1 MQRPLTRY
9 LIPALLVFVLG
20 GVLGMS
26 LNERSGAD
34 PFEQLKKIQE
44 TFMLIT
50 QQYVEDV
57 DPEQLAV
64 GAIQAMIKELDPHT
78 IYIDAE
84 NVPTVQDQYKG
95 SFGGIGIWFEV
106 PVNDTAR
113 VTSTIP
119 DGPGERVGLLAGDRI
134 IAVDNDNIVG
144 VASLKIQNKI
154 KGPIDSIVKLTV
166 SRRGVEQP
174 LEFNITRAKIPLFS
188 VDASYM
194 IDEQTGYVRIGRF
207 ALTTAQEFR
216 DHVGR
221 LKSQGLERLI
231 VDLRGNPGG
240 VKQAAVNVADEMLD
254 GDGIILS
261 TRGRNPRENE
271 IDRITRG
278 GTFSLKPVIILV
290 DESSASGSEI
300 VAGALQDHDRALIV
314 GRRTFGKGL
323 VQRPF
328 QLKDGSIIQ
337 MTVARYYM
345 PSGRLIQTPY
355 TNGEMQAY
363 YDEKFANYEQT
374 VLDPQAYLADIPDSL
389 KYSTRHGR
397 TVFGGGGVMPD
408 VIVAPDSSAILS
420 SPLVQSMLRT
430 GVPFLF
436 VREMVDLDSELRN
449 TWNDRKNEFIDEYAV
464 SQNTWDAFLK
474 FSEENGYTVA
484 SEESNHAKR
493 VFSRNEVT
501 ESRGILAIILKA
513 RIAQRLFRSEAW
525 YPVYN
530 QIDPVVQAA
539 LELWANAETLSAFH
553 DPSARNSSSRRDG

>member
-1 MQRPLTRY
+1 MHRPLTRY

-26 LNERSGAD
+26 LNERSGDD

-119 DGPGERVGLLAGDRI
+119 DGPGERVGLIAGDRI

-278 GTFSLKPVIILV
+278 GTFSLKPIIILV
-290 DESSASGSEI
+290 DQSSASGSEI

-436 VREMVDLDSELRN
+436 VREMVDHDSELRS
-449 TWNDRKNEFIDEYAV
+449 TWNERKNEFIDEYAV

-493 VFSRNEVT
+493 VFNRNEVT

-525 YPVYN
+525 YPIYN

>member
-1 MQRPLTRY
+1 MKRSLKRY
-9 LIPALLVFVLG
+9 TIPALLVFVLG

-26 LNERSGAD
+26 LSGRAGDD
-34 PFEQLKKIQE
+34 PKRQLKKIQE

-57 DPEQLAV
+57 DPEQLAE
-64 GAIQAMIKELDPHT
+64 GAIQAMIQDLDPHT

-84 NVPTVQDQYKG
+84 NVPTVQDQYVG

-106 PVNDTAR
+106 PANDTAR
-113 VTSTIP
+113 VTSTFP
-119 DGPGERVGLLAGDRI
+119 DGPSEQIGIMAGDRM
-134 IAVDNDNIVG
+134 IAVDDDNIIG

-154 KGPIDSIVKLTV
+154 KGPVDSIVKLTIT
-166 SRRGVEQP
+166 RPGVAQP

-194 IDEQTGYVRIGRF
+194 IDEQTGYIRIGRF

-221 LKSQGLERLI
+221 LKSEGLERLI

-240 VKQAAVNVADEMLD
+240 VKEAAVNVADEMLD
-254 GDGIILS
+254 GSGIILS

-271 IDRITRG
+271 IDRITKG
-278 GTFSLKPVIILV
+278 GTFSHKPVIILV

-328 QLKDGSIIQ
+328 QLSDKSIIQ

-363 YDEKFANYEQT
+363 YEEKFSNYEQT

-389 KYSTRHGR
+389 KYTTNHGR

-408 VIVAPDSSAILS
+408 VVVAPDTLSTLS

-436 VREMVDLDSELRN
+436 VREIVDQDSNLRS
-449 TWNDRKNEFIDEYAV
+449 TWNDRKEDFIEQYV
-464 SQNTWDAFLK
+464 VPQHTWDRFLAFAL
-474 FSEENGYTVA
+474 ENGYTIS
-484 SEESNHAKR
+484 SEESDPRNGI
-493 VFSRNEVT
+493 FSSDEFL
-501 ESRGILAIILKA
+501 ESRSILAIILKA

-525 YPVYN
+525 YPVFN
-530 QIDPVVQAA
+530 QIDPIVQAA
-539 LELWANAETLSAFH
+539 LKQWTNAETLSAYH
-553 DPSARNSSSRRDG
+553 DLGARRSAVRGDR